1 MIFFPCSITY
11 LPTYL
16 EATEKVEI
24 VQFHITTGKLITL
37 GKHCCRAV
45 SLYDYPHHLEVQ
57 TK

>member
-1 MIFFPCSITY
+1 MFHY